1 MADLA
6 MTRLRRRVM
15 KSRSSPPRRLNFVD
29 CIDLLCRSQVWTMA
43 GWIFDLAGSC
53 KRVDRVRQFRNQT
66 MHFHSPVS

>member
-1 MADLA
+1 
-6 MTRLRRRVM
+6 
-15 KSRSSPPRRLNFVD
+15 LNFVD